1 MTQKLFIE
9 DPYLQ
14 TFSSTIVEHTRIDDK
29 PAVILEQTGF
39 YPTSGGQPHDT
50 GRLNDIAVVDV
61 IEDERHRIVHLLE
74 KPLDETNVKGR
85 ID

>member
-14 TFSSTIVEHTRIDDK
+14 TFSSTIVEHIWIDEK
-29 PAVILEQTGF
+29 PAVILDRTGF

-50 GRLNDIAVVDV
+50 GRLNDVAVVDV
-61 IEDERHRIVHLLE
+61 IEDEHHRIVHQ
-74 KPLDETNVKGR
+74 V
-85 ID
+85 